1 MPNENDCLKAK
12 DQAIR
17 EHYLRPAGD
26 PPPPPRKVIGVGIAG
41 TDPDGLSLRLYVQR
55 GSTPAPIPDAY
66 DNAPTTVIETRRFV
80 SFASSTYRVRAAPGV
95 KAAPGATIS
104 LDSQQPNIDPNALG
118 TLGAVV
124 DFGDRRYILGSNHVM
139 AVNGRVADDTRI
151 IYRPPDRF
159 IDDPRKYILA
169 KMKAYVPLVP
179 GDDKRNQVDCAL
191 AEVGQADRD
200 KVVAEFPRKLVKY
213 PDIVTP
219 LRGMKV
225 GRVDESDNATGVIED
240 AHLRVRIDY
249 RFGTFDFDDMLLI
262 KGDQG
267 PFAKPGDSGALVFDA
282 ATNKATAIVVGGSQ
296 EYTIAC
302 PLQKCLDQLRP
313 LLSGDQSNSR
323 TSRSSAPAGAGEL
336 KLAVE

>member
-1 MPNENDCLKAK
+1 MPYENDCLKAM

-26 PPPPPRKVIGVGIAG
+26 AAAQPRRVIGVGIAG
-41 TDPDGLSLRLYVQR
+41 KDPDGLSLRFYVQS
-55 GSTPAPIPDAY
+55 GSTPAPIPDVY
-66 DNAPTTVIETRRFV
+66 YNTPTTVIETRRFV
-80 SFASSTYRVRAAPGV
+80 SFASSTYRVRAAPG
-95 KAAPGATIS
+95 ATIS
-104 LDSQQPNIDPNALG
+104 LDSKQPNIDSNALG

-124 DFGDRRYILGSNHVM
+124 DFGNRRYILGSNHVM
-139 AVNGRVADDTRI
+139 AVNGRVAEGTRI

-169 KMKAYVPLVP
+169 RVKAYVPLVP

-191 AEVGQADRD
+191 AEVEQADRD
-200 KVVAEFPRKLVKY
+200 KVIAEFPRKLVKY
-213 PDIVTP
+213 SDIVPP

-225 GRVDESDNATGVIED
+225 GRVDEKDSATGVIED
-240 AHLRVRIDY
+240 THLRVRIDY
-249 RFGTFDFDDMLLI
+249 RFGTFDFENMMLI

-267 PFAKPGDSGALVFDA
+267 QFAKPGDSGALVFDT
-282 ATNKATAIVVGGSQ
+282 ATNRATAIVVGGSQ

-313 LLSGDQSNSR
+313 LLSDGQPVSR
-323 TSRSSAPAGAGEL
+323 TSRSNAPGGVGEL